1 MYYLMSI
8 KKLGISIRRFSA
20 FLIIS
25 LSLSVS
31 PSILLAKNLGHSA
44 EESRLKGYEEQEKGN
59 FEQALTYYQKASSFG
74 PPSAA
79 LFNDIGI
86 TYEFLG
92 NQARAEDNYRKA
104 IEIDP
109 KYLPPYTNLA
119 YLYKAQGRTDM
130 AEQYLSERYWRA
142 AQDDPWKPKILSEL
156 LLINPRFKE
165 EVVRREAEQ
174 LKQELVARSHQEF
187 SLQLMRSERHYQQG
201 QKLAG
206 DKNFKQAIAEFDRA
220 LSLTPEN
227 PKIIKAKDEAKLAMD
242 IEDIKQRADM
252 AKDKLDAGEIET
264 ARKQFQEILATI
276 PDGSIPSPE
285 K

>member
-1 MYYLMSI
+1 MKS
-8 KKLGISIRRFSA
+8 KRRVIFD
-20 FLIIS
+20 
-25 LSLSVS
+25 SVD
-31 PSILLAKNLGHSA
+31 LLP
-44 EESRLKGYEEQEKGN
+44 E
-59 FEQALTYYQKASSFG
+59 ASSLG

-104 IEIDP
+104 NEIDP

-156 LLINPRFKE
+156 LLINPRLKE
-165 EVVRREAEQ
+165 EVFQREAEQ

-227 PKIIKAKDEAKLAMD
+227 PKITSRPKMRRSSPWISKISSRGQTWRKTSQT
-242 IEDIKQRADM
+242 QRN
-252 AKDKLDAGEIET
+252 
-264 ARKQFQEILATI
+264 
-276 PDGSIPSPE
+276 
-285 K
+285 